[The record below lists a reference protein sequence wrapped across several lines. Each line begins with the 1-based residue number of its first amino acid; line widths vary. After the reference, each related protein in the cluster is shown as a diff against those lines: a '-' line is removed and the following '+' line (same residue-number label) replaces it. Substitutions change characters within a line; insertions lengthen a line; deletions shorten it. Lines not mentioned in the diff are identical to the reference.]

1 MSLVSKLK
9 DARDA
14 FHDAYSKGEGDWY
27 GQLPDGLTGHMM
39 SLGAALVR
47 TEKLG
52 EPYYHGLTNRSA
64 FYGTHHAAQFVFNK
78 YVATISGLYDDE
90 DLTVKN
96 ALTLSKGIL
105 KTQLE
110 ECYRVLDAAV
120 KQLEN

>member
-9 DARDA
+9 EARDA
-14 FHDAYSKGEGDWY
+14 FHDACESKIS
-27 GQLPDGLTGHMM
+27 DGKDSFPKELMDYM
-39 SLGAALVR
+39 PMLGVALIR
-47 TEKLG
+47 TEKFG

-64 FYGTHHAAQFVFNK
+64 FYGTHHAAQQVFNK
-78 YVATISGLYDDE
+78 YIGTVSKVYDNEEPMIKD
-90 DLTVKN
+90 K
-96 ALTLSKGIL
+96 LTLSDGVL